1 MKGLI
6 LKGANNL
13 FAVEC
18 EDKKIRSCQI
28 KGKVLKEC
36 EGYYNP
42 LAAGDIVNIEADS
55 HDDNEG
61 MIIDLVPRKNYFVRR
76 NQKLNSPQL
85 LAANI
90 DLLLCIISAANPPFR
105 PRFADRIL
113 VQAEH
118 QNIPALIIVNKIDL
132 GISENINERIDVWKK
147 LGCNVLCVSVKEN
160 IGIDE
165 LKKKLSGYTSA
176 VVGQS
181 GVGKSSLLNS
191 ISPELN
197 LKTASVSYKYDRGTH
212 TTTQGELFKVNTFTD
227 DGEKHSIN
235 IIDTPGIRHFSIWGI
250 SHENTILYFPELK
263 DLIVKCKFGLSCSHT
278 HEKDCAVL
286 KALEENEIHKDRYD
300 SWLLLKQEI
309 KELTKGEY

>member
-227 DGEKHSIN
+227 DGKKHSIN

-286 KALEENEIHKDRYD
+286 KALEENKIHKDRYD
-300 SWLLLKQEI
+300 SWLFLKQEI

>member
-90 DLLLCIISAANPPFR
+90 DLLLCIISSANPPFR

-286 KALEENEIHKDRYD
+286 KALEKNKIHKDRYD